1 MASEITVIPNGSV
14 TSPQG
19 FTAGATYAGIRA
31 YTPDKVDLGIL
42 FSEQPTTAAGTYSTN
57 KILSPSVTVT
67 KESVA
72 GGVTRGVIVNSGC
85 ANCAVGDQ
93 GYTDAQEMAS
103 LAAGVLGVDPST
115 MAASSTGIIG
125 VELPMGLIRNA
136 IGNIE
141 QSPDGGHD
149 FARSILTTDTVTKEI
164 AVSFSAGGKTVTL
177 AGCAKGSGMI
187 HPNMATMLSYLTT
200 DAQVDAAFLQKT
212 LGVVVDSTFN
222 MIDIDGDSS
231 TNDTV
236 LLLANGASG
245 VTLSKGTPDG
255 DTFTAALLE
264 ICTHLAREMV
274 RDGEGATKL
283 IEVTVEGA
291 ESVSDARLA
300 ARSVASSILVKTAI
314 HGNDPNWGRIIMA
327 LGKSGAEMVEKS
339 IGLYI
344 NDICI
349 MESGLPIPVFRE
361 SLIASMQ
368 GTEVRILAK
377 LNIGSGAATGW
388 GYKVEQRRIEQNTHW
403 TGTL

>member
-42 FSEQPTTAAGTYSTN
+42 FSEKPTTAAGTYSTN

-200 DAQVDAAFLQKT
+200 DAQVDAAFLQET

-264 ICTHLAREMV
+264 VCTHLAREMV

-327 LGKSGAEMVEKS
+327 LGKSGAEMVEKN

-388 GYKVEQRRIEQNTHW
+388 GCNMSEEFVTFNSAYT
-403 TGTL
+403 T

>member
-42 FSEQPTTAAGTYSTN
+42 FSEQPTTGAGTYSTN

-136 IGNIE
+136 VGNIE

-164 AVSFSAGGKTVTL
+164 AVSFSAGGKRVAL

-200 DAQVDAAFLQKT
+200 DAQVDAAFLQET

-264 ICTHLAREMV
+264 VCTHLAREMV

-327 LGKSGAEMVEKS
+327 LGKSGAEMVEKN

-388 GYKVEQRRIEQNTHW
+388 GCNMSEEFVTFNSAYT
-403 TGTL
+403 T